1 MRKLI
6 LVLIVALMAM
16 GFVFAQSQTE
26 TKTEDKV
33 YTLRFSH
40 VLTSEDPYHGAYLKW
55 AEKVKERT
63 NGHVIIEVYPSAQL
77 GVEEDVLEQIRQGAN
92 IGHNTDAA
100 RLGMY
105 VPAIAVM
112 NGPYFL
118 DNVDDIVKLNDT
130 PSMKEWKAQLE
141 ESQGFKIL
149 SFYWCQG
156 FREMITNTPV
166 YKPADLKGLRI
177 RTPGSPIWQ
186 ESIRAI
192 GAEPTAMNYGDM
204 FTGLQTKAIDGLE
217 LSWTATKTGNFNEV
231 CKYAVETKHILL
243 INFAVVSP
251 EWFASLPEEYQKII
265 EEECNNAGLEVSR
278 AYLAELDPASKQELI
293 NRGMTYIPESEI
305 DMAAFKAAGEDAYRK
320 LNLLEV
326 RDKVYAELGK

>member
-1 MRKLI
+1 MRKVL
-6 LVLIVALMAM
+6 LVLLFAVMAVGM
-16 GFVFAQSQTE
+16 VFAAAQGESSSGD
-26 TKTEDKV
+26 KT

-55 AEKVKERT
+55 AERVKERT
-63 NGHVIIEVYPSAQL
+63 DGHVIIEVYPSSQL
-77 GVEEDVLEQIRQGAN
+77 GVEEDILEQIRQGAN
-92 IGHNTDAA
+92 IGFNTDAA

-105 VPAIAVM
+105 VPEIAVM

-118 DNVDDIVKLNDT
+118 DNVDDIIALNDT
-130 PSMKEWKAQLE
+130 ESMKQWKKQLE
-141 ESQGFKIL
+141 EESGFKIL

-166 YKPADLKGLRI
+166 HSPADLKGLRI

-217 LSWTATKTGNFNEV
+217 LSWTATKTGTFNEV

-251 EWFASLPEEYQKII
+251 EWFNSLPEEYQKIL

-278 AYLAELDPASKQELI
+278 AYLSELDPSSKQELI

-305 DMAAFKAAGEDAYRK
+305 DMEAFKKAGEDAYRK

-326 RDKVYAELGK
+326 RDKVYKELGK

>member
-1 MRKLI
+1 
-6 LVLIVALMAM
+6 
-16 GFVFAQSQTE
+16 
-26 TKTEDKV
+26 
-33 YTLRFSH
+33 
-40 VLTSEDPYHGAYLKW
+40 
-55 AEKVKERT
+55 
-63 NGHVIIEVYPSAQL
+63 
-77 GVEEDVLEQIRQGAN
+77 
-92 IGHNTDAA
+92 
-100 RLGMY
+100 
-105 VPAIAVM
+105 
-112 NGPYFL
+112 
-118 DNVDDIVKLNDT
+118 
-130 PSMKEWKAQLE
+130 
-141 ESQGFKIL
+141 
-149 SFYWCQG
+149 
-156 FREMITNTPV
+156 MITNTPV

-243 INFAVVSP
+243 INFAVVSS
-251 EWFASLPEEYQKII
+251 EWFASLPEEYQKIL

-293 NRGMTYIPESEI
+293 SRGMTYIPESEL
-305 DMAAFKAAGEDAYRK
+305 DMAAFKAAGEEAYRK

-326 RDKVYAELGK
+326 KQKVYAELGK

>member
-1 MRKLI
+1 MRKLLLML
-6 LVLIVALMAM
+6 LVVLLSV
-16 GFVFAQSQTE
+16 GFVFAQSQGE
-26 TKTEDKV
+26 ARADKK

-40 VLTSEDPYHGAYLKW
+40 VLTPEDPYHEYYLKW
-55 AEKVKERT
+55 AEKVAERT
-63 NGHVIIEVYPSAQL
+63 NGNLIIEVYPSSQL

-105 VPAIAVM
+105 VPDIAVM
-112 NGPYFL
+112 NGPYFIDSL
-118 DNVDDIVKLNDT
+118 DDMVKLNDT
-130 PSMKEWKAQLE
+130 PSMKEWKKQLE
-141 ESQGFKIL
+141 EKERFKIL

-156 FREMITNTPV
+156 FREMITNTPI
-166 YKPADLKGLRI
+166 YNPANLKGLRI

-204 FTGLQTKAIDGLE
+204 YTGLQTKAIDGLE

-243 INFAVVSP
+243 INFAVVSID
-251 EWFASLPEEYQKII
+251 WFNSLPAEYQKIL

-278 AYLAELDPASKQELI
+278 KYLAEIDPANKQVLI
-293 NRGMTYIPESEI
+293 DRGMTYIPESEI
-305 DMAAFKAAGEDAYRK
+305 DMEAFKKAGEAAYVK
-320 LNLLEV
+320 LNLLNA
-326 RDKVYAELGK
+326 RNKIYAELGK

>member
-1 MRKLI
+1 MRKVL
-6 LVLIVALMAM
+6 LVLLVAIMAV
-16 GFVFAQSQTE
+16 GSVFAAAQGEASAD
-26 TKTEDKV
+26 KT

-40 VLTSEDPYHGAYLKW
+40 VLTSEDPYHAAYLKW

-63 NGHVIIEVYPSAQL
+63 DGHVIIEVYPSSQL

-92 IGHNTDAA
+92 IGFNTDAA

-105 VPAIAVM
+105 VPEIAVM

-118 DNVDDIVKLNDT
+118 DNVDDIIALNDT
-130 PSMKEWKAQLE
+130 DSMKQWKKQLE
-141 ESQGFKIL
+141 EEHGFKIL

-166 YKPADLKGLRI
+166 HSPADLKGLRI

-251 EWFASLPEEYQKII
+251 EWFASLPEEYQKIV

-293 NRGMTYIPESEI
+293 DRGMTYIPESEI
-305 DMAAFKAAGEDAYRK
+305 DMAAFKAAGEAAYEK
-320 LNLLEV
+320 LNLTAAKE
-326 RDKVYAELGK
+326 KVYKELGK

>member
-1 MRKLI
+1 MRKFV
-6 LVLIVALMAM
+6 LVLLVVLISM
-16 GFVFAQSQTE
+16 GFVFASGSGEAKADQ
-26 TKTEDKV
+26 KYV
-33 YTLRFSH
+33 LRFSH
-40 VLTSEDPYHGAYLKW
+40 VLTPEDPYHEYYLKW
-55 AEKVKERT
+55 AERVKERT
-63 NGHVIIEVYPSAQL
+63 NGNLTIEIYPSAQL

-105 VPAIAVM
+105 VPDIAVM
-112 NGPYFL
+112 NGPYFIDNL
-118 DNVDDIVKLNDT
+118 DDMVKLSDT
-130 PSMKEWKAQLE
+130 ASMKEWKKELE

-156 FREMITNTPV
+156 FREMITNSPV
-166 YKPADLKGLRI
+166 YKPEDLKGLRI

-204 FTGLQTKAIDGLE
+204 YTGLQTKAIDGLE

-243 INFAVVSP
+243 INFAVVSID
-251 EWFASLPEEYQKII
+251 WFNSLPAEYQQIL
-265 EEECNNAGLEVSR
+265 EEECNNAGLEVSKR
-278 AYLAELDPASKQELI
+278 YLAELDPASKQTLI
-293 NRGMTYIPESEI
+293 DRGMTYIPESEI
-305 DMAAFKAAGEDAYRK
+305 DMDAFKKAGEAAYVK
-320 LNLLEV
+320 LGLLEA
-326 RDKVYAELGK
+326 RDKVYKELGK